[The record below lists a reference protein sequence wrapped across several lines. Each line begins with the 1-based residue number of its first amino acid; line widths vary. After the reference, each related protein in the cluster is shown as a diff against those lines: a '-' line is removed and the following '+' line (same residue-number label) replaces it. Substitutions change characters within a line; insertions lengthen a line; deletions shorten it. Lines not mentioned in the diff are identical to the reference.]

1 MHPPTFYFCFNGL
14 IACRSGSQ
22 KIHNHTNMNSN
33 NTSRKMNLAYVLAGL
48 FPALTHAAILPKI
61 APVPMTWTN
70 IAESGNP
77 APDRYMMTSTLGLF
91 TDFEPP
97 VIAQYGTPMCAFKG
111 YLNTPPSRNE
121 GVWSNGAF
129 MTSSGFINYTPTNV
143 VIEGNPIPGS
153 GNLFGSTSLPVR
165 NLQITGNGTCVLQT
179 TTNLAGQVAI
189 YDNNTCLQ
197 SLGETPAINSLRPP
211 VIDLNGNNYSM
222 WKQLGAVTTR
232 GVEHGTM
239 PGGFFP
245 PCAPP
250 LLNWFSGVS
259 AVPADPG
266 NQVPRVGSP
275 SISQSGWT
283 ALYARDFFTP
293 AAQRNHIRVVS
304 PTALST
310 VVVRENQATGVFCP
324 PISPTAAAKF
334 GVIHTQLLAN
344 TNSLNTGG
352 VIDTDLVAWQMQN
365 MRTSAGVLIPLKSL
379 WCKQAGNFLCL
390 GYESQPA
397 PEFPALTRTIKS
409 FYALHAAGIPGMP
422 FDSWVVWGVQL
433 DSLKY
438 AVYCS
443 RVTSGVVVSTD
454 LLATD
459 DTTTPT
465 RTPVDPLAGPLNV
478 DITTL
483 DRFFSVSANGDIVFK
498 ATCAGSPA
506 GKRRMIVTARPPFHE
521 RCVRAQSGVTPMN
534 TTPVYTSNFQ
544 LAQPEQGTFSRGQAI
559 NALGAVA
566 AKVRFGGKVGIFV
579 GQ

>member
-1 MHPPTFYFCFNGL
+1 
-14 IACRSGSQ
+14 
-22 KIHNHTNMNSN
+22 MNPN
-33 NTSRKMNLAYVLAGL
+33 NNSRKMNLAYVLAGL

-70 IAESGNP
+70 IAESGTP
-77 APDRYMMTSTLGLF
+77 ALDRFPMSTSPGLF

-111 YLNTPPSRNE
+111 FLNTPATRDE

-143 VIEGNPIPGS
+143 LLEGNPVPTS
-153 GNLFGSTSLPVR
+153 GNLFGAMTLPVV
-165 NLQITGNGTCVLQT
+165 NLQITSNGCCTLAT
-179 TTNLAGQVAI
+179 KTNLAGRVAI

-197 SLGETPAINSLRPP
+197 SLGETPAITDIRPP
-211 VIDLNGNNYSM
+211 VVDNNGENLAM
-222 WKQLGAVTTR
+222 WKQLGPVTSR
-232 GVEHGTM
+232 GVEHGAM

-250 LLNWFSGVS
+250 LLNWYSGVS

-275 SISQSGWT
+275 SISQVGWT
-283 ALYARDFFTP
+283 ALYARDTFTP

-310 VVVRENQATGVFCP
+310 VIVRENQATGVLLP
-324 PISPTAAAKF
+324 PISPPGAKF

-344 TNSLNTGG
+344 TNSLNTGAVAG
-352 VIDTDLVAWQMQN
+352 IDLVAWQMQN

-379 WCKQAGNFLCL
+379 WCKQAGNFMCL
-390 GYESQPA
+390 GYESQAA
-397 PEFPALTRTIKS
+397 PNFPPMTRTIKS
-409 FYALHAAGIPGMP
+409 FYALHAAGIAGMP

-438 AVYCS
+438 AIYCS
-443 RVTSGVVVSTD
+443 RVTAGVVVSTD

-459 DTTTPT
+459 DPT
-465 RTPVDPLAGPLNV
+465 VSTPVDPLFGPLNV
-478 DITTL
+478 AITTL

-498 ATCAGSPA
+498 ATCAGSPL

-534 TTPVYTSNFQ
+534 TTPVFASNFQ

-559 NALGAVA
+559 NVMGAVA